1 MLSKLRPGV
10 MPIREDETMKQQ
22 IITTPKGERMVI
34 LPEADYL
41 RLLEAFED
49 SEDIESFR
57 RFRALLA
64 TGEEELLPA
73 AMVDAILNGENR
85 IRVWRE
91 HRGLSATA
99 LAKTAGIAAAYLS
112 QIETGKRD
120 GTVETYRKLAD
131 ALRVSLDDL
140 IG

>member
-1 MLSKLRPGV
+1 MFTMVDSINLSNDA
-10 MPIREDETMKQQ
+10 EDLKAVRQFKDR
-22 IITTPKGERMVI
+22 ISR
-34 LPEADYL
+34 
-41 RLLEAFED
+41 
-49 SEDIESFR
+49 
-57 RFRALLA
+57 
-64 TGEEELLPA
+64 GEEELLPA

-91 HRGLSATA
+91 HRGLSAAA
-99 LAKTAGIAAAYLS
+99 LAKRAGIAAAYLS

-120 GTVETYRKLAD
+120 GTVETYRKLAE

>member
-1 MLSKLRPGV
+1 MT
-10 MPIREDETMKQQ
+10 EQF
-22 IITTPKGERMVI
+22 ITTPEGERMVVI
-34 LPEADYL
+34 SERDY
-41 RLLEAFED
+41 
-49 SEDIESFR
+49 
-57 RFRALLA
+57 RALLESLDDA
-64 TGEEELLPA
+64 EDLKAVRVFKARMKRGEEELLPS

-99 LAKTAGIAAAYLS
+99 LAKSAGIAAAYLS

-120 GTVETYRKLAD
+120 GTIETYRKLAD

>member
-1 MLSKLRPGV
+1 MTG
-10 MPIREDETMKQQ
+10 QF
-22 IITTPKGERMVI
+22 ITTPEGERMVVI
-34 LPEADYL
+34 SESDY
-41 RLLEAFED
+41 RALLEALDDAED
-49 SEDIESFR
+49 LKAVRIFKDR
-57 RFRALLA
+57 MKR
-64 TGEEELLPA
+64 GEEEFLPA
-73 AMVDAILNGENR
+73 AMVDAILNGDNR

-99 LAKTAGIAAAYLS
+99 LAKAASIAAAYLS

-120 GTVETYRKLAD
+120 GTVETYRKLAK

>member
-1 MLSKLRPGV
+1 MT
-10 MPIREDETMKQQ
+10 EQF
-22 IITTPKGERMVI
+22 ITTPEGERMVV
-34 LPEADYL
+34 LSERDY
-41 RLLEAFED
+41 RALLEARDDAED
-49 SEDIESFR
+49 LKAV
-57 RFRALLA
+57 RAFKDRMKR
-64 TGEEELLPA
+64 GEEELLPA

-91 HRGLSATA
+91 HRGLTA
-99 LAKTAGIAAAYLS
+99 LALAKAADIAAAYLS

-120 GTVETYRKLAD
+120 GTVETYRKLAK

>member
-1 MLSKLRPGV
+1 MVVIS
-10 MPIREDETMKQQ
+10 
-22 IITTPKGERMVI
+22 ER
-34 LPEADYL
+34 DY
-41 RLLEAFED
+41 
-49 SEDIESFR
+49 
-57 RFRALLA
+57 RALLDA
-64 TGEEELLPA
+64 LDDAEDVKAIRIFEDRMKRGEEELLPA

-91 HRGLSATA
+91 HRGLTA
-99 LAKTAGIAAAYLS
+99 LALAKAAGIAAAYLS

-120 GTVETYRKLAD
+120 GTVETYRKLAE

>member
-1 MLSKLRPGV
+1 MAEIISL
-10 MPIREDETMKQQ
+10 IDDAEDLKAVRLFKDRMK
-22 IITTPKGERMVI
+22 R
-34 LPEADYL
+34 
-41 RLLEAFED
+41 
-49 SEDIESFR
+49 
-57 RFRALLA
+57 
-64 TGEEELLPA
+64 GEEELLPA

-91 HRGLSATA
+91 HRGLTA
-99 LAKTAGIAAAYLS
+99 LALAKAAGIAAAYLS

-120 GTVETYRKLAD
+120 GTVETYRKLAE